1 MRCFARTARAA
12 GCPED
17 GNILWTAVRRA
28 KLQEQNRGCM
38 KGEAGSEEMSS
49 CRYSTSF
56 TWGTLPL
63 RLGPA
68 CSVEYSR
75 CLAEAL
81 HFPSAPHGIQK
92 EPTKKQFHEQE
103 KQGRASLR
111 FGFVFWRVMGGF
123 SDVQYTASQSPTVG
137 RFQGFCPLSDHIIS
151 LAAV

>member
-1 MRCFARTARAA
+1 MRGFARTARAA

-17 GNILWTAVRRA
+17 GNILWTAVRRT

-38 KGEAGSEEMSS
+38 KDEAGSEEMSS
-49 CRYSTSF
+49 CRYSISF

-81 HFPSAPHGIQK
+81 HLPSAPHGIQK
-92 EPTKKQFHEQE
+92 EPTKKQFHEQQNQRGAQFPMDLCFGE
-103 KQGRASLR
+103 SLGR
-111 FGFVFWRVMGGF
+111 
-123 SDVQYTASQSPTVG
+123 SPTSNTQHHSLTQWGDFRVSV
-137 RFQGFCPLSDHIIS
+137 LSPIT
-151 LAAV
+151 